1 MKFISILVAAVL
13 ASVALAA
20 AMTATAT
27 ALPTTPLL
35 ALPSASGM
43 LAISAASL
51 LTTVMTTTPAT
62 DLKPPTAPSTTVQP
76 LDIPGYSRI
85 LGPGRPKSCTACTG
99 EAESPSQWFYVALP
113 TGPTSCTTCTHG
125 KIAAAAATGTPSIF
139 ATVVVVVPTAPAAS
153 SHHRMAVPAVAA
165 AVLDQRSAAP
175 LSHHPSK
182 NGKIG
187 RIAWLG
193 KCIGHGECS
202 TDDLEIPTWD
212 GKRSAEALNGEP
224 ESLQEWS
231 VRLLGDCF
239 GNGNC
244 DMTPRESVWRV

>member
-1 MKFISILVAAVL
+1 MKFIPVLVATVL

-51 LTTVMTTTPAT
+51 LTTVMPTTPAT
-62 DLKPPTAPSTTVQP
+62 DLKPPTAPSTTSQP
-76 LDIPGYSRI
+76 LDIPGYSRV
-85 LGPGRPKSCTACTG
+85 LGPGRPKSCIACTG
-99 EAESPSQWFYVALP
+99 EPESPSQWFYVALP
-113 TGPTSCTTCTHG
+113 TGPTSCVACTHAE
-125 KIAAAAATGTPSIF
+125 KAAAAATGTPSTF
-139 ATVVVVVPTAPAAS
+139 ATVVVVPTAPAS
-153 SHHRMAVPAVAA
+153 SPHDRVATPATTAI
-165 AVLDQRSAAP
+165 DKRSAAP
-175 LSHHPSK
+175 LKHQSSHK
-182 NGKIG
+182 DGKIG
-187 RIAWLG
+187 RIEWLG

-202 TDDLEIPTWD
+202 KDTLDLPSVN

-224 ESLQEWS
+224 ETLQEWS